1 MRHTEYSVMTTEELL
16 LFAVTRPKLTALE
29 VELMQRL
36 TIAMDMLQERTNDAG
51 KPSQASH

>member
-1 MRHTEYSVMTTEELL
+1 MTTEELL